1 MHSSYHDVS
10 PFSSEIILEE
20 VESLK
25 THINK
30 SEKASWL
37 KLSFAQKHFYMQ
49 SLIESI
55 YNHIISKW
63 DWKLKRY

>member
-30 SEKASWL
+30 SEKAS
-37 KLSFAQKHFYMQ
+37 
-49 SLIESI
+49 
-55 YNHIISKW
+55 
-63 DWKLKRY
+63 